1 MTESPFTLAE
11 RAADAMRTRFGGV
24 RPKVAVVL
32 GSGWGPAADLL
43 GDTVDEC
50 PFAELPGFPASTVP
64 GHGGAVRHARAGDVD
79 VLVFRGRVH
88 LYEGH
93 GAATVVHGVRSAIIA
108 GASIVLLTNA
118 CGSINPEH
126 PAGTP
131 VLLRDHVNL
140 TGQSPMAGPPPP
152 EPYAIR
158 FVDLTDAY
166 SPRLRALARSFD
178 PSLHEG
184 VYAQFLGPM
193 YETPAEVHMART
205 IGADLVGMSTAVE
218 TIAARHLGAEVLAVS
233 LVTNLAAG
241 LQGKPLDH
249 AEVVAE
255 GQAAGERVG
264 RLLRRVIEAA

>member
-1 MTESPFTLAE
+1 MTDDPFSLAE
-11 RAADAMRTRFGGV
+11 HAAAEIRSRLGGV
-24 RPKVAVVL
+24 QPSVAVVL

-43 GDTVDEC
+43 GDTIDEC
-50 PFAELPGFPASTVP
+50 PFSELPGFPPSTVP
-64 GHGGAVRHARAGDVD
+64 GHGGALRHARAGTVD
-79 VLVFRGRVH
+79 LLVFRGRVH

-93 GAATVVHGVRSAIIA
+93 SAATVVHGVRSAILA
-108 GASIVLLTNA
+108 GAKVVILTNA
-118 CGSINPEH
+118 CGSLNASF

-131 VLLRDHVNL
+131 VLLRDHINL
-140 TGQSPMAGPPPP
+140 TGHTPMAGPPPP

-158 FVDLTDAY
+158 FVDVTDAY
-166 SPRLRALARSFD
+166 SPRLRSLAQGLD
-178 PSLHEG
+178 PSLGEG
-184 VYAQFLGPM
+184 VYAQFLGPQ
-193 YETPAEVHMART
+193 YETPAEIHMARV

-264 RLLRRVIEAA
+264 RLLRKVIEVA

>member
-1 MTESPFTLAE
+1 MTDEPFALAE
-11 RAADAMRTRFGGV
+11 RAAAAIHTRFPGI

-43 GDTVDEC
+43 GDTVAEC
-50 PFAELPGFPASTVP
+50 AFHELPGFPSSTVP
-64 GHGGAVRHARAGDVD
+64 GHGGALRHARAGADD
-79 VLVFRGRVH
+79 ILVFRGRVH

-93 GAATVVHGVRSAIIA
+93 GAATVVHGVRSAVAA
-108 GASIVLLTNA
+108 GAEIVILTNA
-118 CGSINPEH
+118 CGSINPAF

-131 VLLRDHVNL
+131 VLLRDHINL
-140 TGQSPMAGPPPP
+140 TGQTPMAGPPPP

-166 SPRLRALARSFD
+166 SPRLRTLARSLD
-178 PSLHEG
+178 PSLAEG
-184 VYAQFLGPM
+184 VYAQFLGPQ
-193 YETPAEVHMART
+193 YETPAEIHMARV

-218 TIAARHLGAEVLAVS
+218 TIAARHVGAEVLAVS

>member
-1 MTESPFTLAE
+1 MTDNPFALAE
-11 RAADAMRTRFGGV
+11 RAAESIHARFPGV

-43 GDTVDEC
+43 GDTVAEC
-50 PFAELPGFPASTVP
+50 SFADLPGFPASTVP
-64 GHGGAVRHARAGDVD
+64 GHGGALRHARAGAVD

-93 GAATVVHGVRSAIIA
+93 GPATVVHGVRSAVAA
-108 GASIVLLTNA
+108 GAGIVILTNA
-118 CGSINPEH
+118 CGSINPAF

-158 FVDLTDAY
+158 FVDMTEAY
-166 SPRLRALARSFD
+166 SPRLRALARGFD
-178 PSLHEG
+178 PSLDEG
-184 VYAQFLGPM
+184 VYAQFLGPQ
-193 YETPAEVHMART
+193 YETPAEIHMART
-205 IGADLVGMSTAVE
+205 IGADLVGMSTAIE
-218 TIAARHLGAEVLAVS
+218 TIAARHVGAEVLAVS

-264 RLLRRVIEAA
+264 RLLRKVIEAA